1 MGINKI
7 QGGVNH
13 NNCGNTE
20 TRKIGKT
27 EDQRKATPHSA
38 NRNLQS
44 GIKPVEKGLSNYKI
58 SSSATNKTKVKSTHA
73 NTAGAKVV
81 KAANKMV
88 GRYQWGPPAM
98 NEHKAANGL
107 EELVKR
113 GTPISE
119 ESRLNCWES
128 ILQAGMK
135 SGMLPEDKLVRW
147 MRDNGALDAD
157 FVYQEKITKLLG
169 MKDSI
174 PLQDTTPEPGDII
187 LFYGSSHVALS
198 TGGDGML
205 HLPSHSMF
213 KEGSVKSFCDYIKA
227 DDQIYYEH
235 LKGAAN
241 TMYTVSNCPVSEKVY
256 EQIFDFGD
264 AIAES
269 EPGSPEYDEA
279 KAATLKAVSAIE
291 NQMEVRIIK
300 NPWGKM
306 LDLIEKTS

>member
-1 MGINKI
+1 MKINDN
-7 QGGVNH
+7 QGVVQ
-13 NNCGNTE
+13 NNCGE
-20 TRKIGKT
+20 AEARKVGKT
-27 EDQRKATPHSA
+27 EDQRKVTSHSA
-38 NRNLQS
+38 NRHLQS
-44 GIKPVEKGLSNYKI
+44 GIRPFEKGLSNYKI

-81 KAANKMV
+81 KAADKMV

-135 SGMLPEDKLVRW
+135 SGMLPEDKLVQW
-147 MRDNGALDAD
+147 MRENEAMDID
-157 FVYQEKITKLLG
+157 FVYQDKITDLFG
-169 MKDSI
+169 MQDSI

-205 HLPSHSMF
+205 HLPSNSVF

-241 TMYTVSNCPVSEKVY
+241 TMYTLSNCPVSEKVY
-256 EQIFDFGD
+256 DKIYDFGD
-264 AIAES
+264 AMSES
-269 EPGSPEYDEA
+269 EPGKLKYEKA
-279 KAATLKAVSAIE
+279 KAETLQAVSAIE

-306 LDLIEKTS
+306 LDLIEKNS